1 MAQEI
6 QQENYW
12 ERKKRREKERWAK
25 VILYYLWQK
34 YAEEKVKVEEQY
46 SANIRAL
53 LGRDLQERKLS
64 AKQLMEKKPGELSC
78 YEILEHLEKLSM
90 DKDNPLMGLLGAL
103 RKSPPEDAEVT
114 RAAAECVEKMP
125 AQIIA
130 EDGAELE
137 RRRKLHM
144 EPDKLDEKA
153 MTHEEKLTFEMT
165 AMRALMPPELFR
177 ELCKVMMEQGR
188 KLDPNKD
195 YMRINEPMQEQ
206 KKTRSEYL
214 RDKTYHPNEDYVR
227 AYTTEDMIRSA
238 AAALAAY
245 EQKDEQEF
253 DANRANARAREM
265 AGSRAFR
272 QYMKSHSKMLIATA
286 QNEGV
291 EYTHHAIEALELDL
305 KRRDAVLRDACGQ
318 LKSMASG
325 KSSQFHKMVNMLSR
339 YMEPGQ
345 ERNKQERQE
354 LTMALVEF
362 VQKDCVP
369 GKPEYNKTCFTQSM
383 CALRALSNED
393 DFARFVGN
401 LKETGYGD
409 LKTEMFPLDV
419 APKKT
424 LDSQPPQP
432 DLTRKP

>member
-46 SANIRAL
+46 SANIRVL
-53 LGRDLQERKLS
+53 LGRDLRERKLS

-78 YEILEHLEKLSM
+78 YEILEHLEKLGM
-90 DKDNPLMGLLGAL
+90 KKDSPLMGLLGAL

-114 RAAAECVEKMP
+114 QAAAECVGKMP

-153 MTHEEKLTFEMT
+153 MTYEEKLTFEMT
-165 AMRALMPPELFR
+165 AMRVLMPPELFR
-177 ELCKVMMEQGR
+177 ELCRAMKEQGR
-188 KLDPNKD
+188 NLDPNKD
-195 YMRINEPMQEQ
+195 YLRIAEPAQEQ

-214 RDKTYHPNEDYVR
+214 REKTYHPDEDYVR

-245 EQKDEQEF
+245 EQKDEREF

-265 AGSRAFR
+265 SGSRAFR
-272 QYMKSHSKMLIATA
+272 QYMMGHAKMLIATA

-291 EYTHHAIEALELDL
+291 EYTHHAIEALELDM

-325 KSSQFHKMVNMLSR
+325 KTPQFHKMVNMLGR
-339 YMEPGQ
+339 YMEPGREQ
-345 ERNKQERQE
+345 NKQERQE

-393 DFARFVGN
+393 DFARFVGS

-409 LKTEMFPLDV
+409 LKTEMFPLDA
-419 APKKT
+419 APKR
-424 LDSQPPQP
+424 SPAPQP
-432 DLTRKP
+432 QQTELTRNP